1 MSESKT
7 IVFVYNA
14 DSGYFN
20 RLVDA
25 AHKIVSP
32 STYACHLCALTH
44 GAFAA
49 RSEWLG
55 YLRSLPY
62 PQEFLQSDQFR
73 SRFGRLEY
81 ALPAVL
87 IRNENTIRLLISA
100 ESINKCSS
108 LTELRSLIDEQTKR
122 ESR

>member
-7 IVFVYNA
+7 LIFVYNA
-14 DSGYFN
+14 DNGYFN

-32 STYACHLCALTH
+32 ATYACHLCALTH

-49 RSEWLG
+49 RREWLG

-62 PQEFLQSDQFR
+62 PQEFLHADQFR
-73 SRFGRLEY
+73 SRFGRLDY
-81 ALPAVL
+81 GLPAVL
-87 IRNENTIRLLISA
+87 LRNANTINLLISA
-100 ESINKCSS
+100 ESINKCGS
-108 LTELRSLIDEQTKR
+108 LTELQSLIDEHAKR
-122 ESR
+122 GSR